1 MNRADNLNNWFQ
13 LSIKFYRYDDFQSGG
28 VTNCLI
34 RGREDSAAS
43 KVSPKFSDGTGREPA
58 VAEMSR
64 PVPARTAISIPFGW
78 PPSEGEADAALQE
91 FRV

>member
-1 MNRADNLNNWFQ
+1 MGQRQRTARSEAVDRIPVGLAEF
-13 LSIKFYRYDDFQSGG
+13 KATEPAF
-28 VTNCLI
+28 
-34 RGREDSAAS
+34 
-43 KVSPKFSDGTGREPA
+43 EPA

-91 FRV
+91 FRT